1 MRRVDSTLEIK
12 SFFASKAFK
21 IVYKNNNAFLTKI
34 KNLEL
39 RLVYED
45 DPDFFKQNL
54 ETSTK
59 IISAWNTPHRRIDSI
74 KSCYSNSILRN
85 ENSELVFFLFI
96 TFYLDDFLLIDFY
109 FVE

>member
-21 IVYKNNNAFLTKI
+21 ITYKYNNAFLTKI

-54 ETSTK
+54 EPSTK
-59 IISAWNTPHRRIDSI
+59 IISAWNTPHRGIDSI
-74 KSCYSNSILRN
+74 KSCYSTSLIKN
-85 ENSELVFFLFI
+85 ENSEPVI
-96 TFYLDDFLLIDFY
+96 TFSLLFYQIYLIFF
-109 FVE
+109 